1 VAVQSA
7 SSGAFSSDEHPT
19 HGYLRLHGVLTNP
32 DDVAYRYNLMSNRFD
47 YIGPEIT
54 RLLGFTVEEMLA
66 MDVAETAERIHID
79 DSRTVAPTVRTMLP
93 DESTVLHYQFRAKD
107 GCHHWLEDHYQIV
120 ADAEERPRYRI
131 GVMRGVTAQK
141 TRGELCYRL
150 PSVRT
155 ACTAIPR
162 ALGNVLSEPH
172 RTALRRH
179 GLKIAAI
186 AIALVQLVAGAGL
199 YRIAER
205 VLSHTQT
212 SSIQIANNAQE
223 TGGPSPHPPLQREVE
238 RLVTERDHLQQR
250 VAVLEQRMVQL
261 STELRTVRSQR
272 VAAAAPVISP
282 QPAISSPWRVSHT
295 PHPELS
301 WVRMRG
307 WFARSA
313 VQPIASDPPS
323 WR

>member
-141 TRGELCYRL
+141 TQGEPCHRL

-223 TGGPSPHPPLQREVE
+223 TGGPSPHPPLQQEVE

>member
-1 VAVQSA
+1 M
-7 SSGAFSSDEHPT
+7 
-19 HGYLRLHGVLTNP
+19 LTNP
-32 DDVAYRYNLMSNRFD
+32 EDVAYRYNLVTNRFD

-79 DSRTVAPTVRTMLP
+79 DTPTVATTERTMLP

-107 GCHHWLEDHYQIV
+107 GSYHWLEDHYQIV

-131 GVMRGVTAQK
+131 GVMRGITAQK
-141 TRGELCYRL
+141 TQEEPCQRL
-150 PSVRT
+150 SRVR
-155 ACTAIPR
+155 AARTAIPR
-162 ALGNVLSEPH
+162 ALANVLSEPH

-179 GLKIAAI
+179 GLKIAAL
-186 AIALVQLVAGAGL
+186 AVALVQLVAGAGI

-205 VLSHTQT
+205 VMTHTQT
-212 SSIQIANNAQE
+212 SAIQIANDAQE
-223 TGGPSPHPPLQREVE
+223 TASSSPHPPLQHDVE
-238 RLVTERDHLQQR
+238 RLVTERDLLQQR
-250 VAVLEQRMVQL
+250 VAALEQRMVHV
-261 STELRTVRSQR
+261 STELRTVRSQQVA
-272 VAAAAPVISP
+272 VAATIISP
-282 QPAISSPWRVSHT
+282 QPAISSPWRISNA
-295 PHPELS
+295 PNSELS
-301 WVRMRG
+301 WVRTRG